1 MDRLSILFLIGFLL
15 LIIGFV
21 TVFLASVTGDVTG
34 GGALVVF
41 IGPFPLAVG
50 FGEYAPI
57 LILISV
63 LIAVAMILV
72 TLLSVKHWKIERRV
86 EETD

>member
-1 MDRLSILFLIGFLL
+1 MIIGFLTIFIA
-15 LIIGFV
+15 LI
-21 TVFLASVTGDVTG
+21 TGSATAG

-41 IGPFPLAVG
+41 IGPFPLAIG

-63 LIAVAMILV
+63 IIAIAMILIM
-72 TLLSVKHWKIERRV
+72 LLSVRRWKIERRV